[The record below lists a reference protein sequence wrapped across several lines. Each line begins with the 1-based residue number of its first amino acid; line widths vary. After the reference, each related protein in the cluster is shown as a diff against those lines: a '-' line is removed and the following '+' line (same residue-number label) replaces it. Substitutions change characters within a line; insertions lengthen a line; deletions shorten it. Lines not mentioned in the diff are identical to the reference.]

1 MKLQGRKFFGM
12 LLGVV
17 VNTAIIISGYIL
29 APESI
34 DNAVLIFAM
43 GITGTLITAF
53 IGGNVWA
60 TWAKSKYFRSE
71 LKDEK

>member
-12 LLGVV
+12 LLGVI
-17 VNTAIIISGYIL
+17 VNNSVIVAGYLI
-29 APESI
+29 APEAI
-34 DNAVLIFAM
+34 DSTVLIFSM

-71 LKDEK
+71 LKEN